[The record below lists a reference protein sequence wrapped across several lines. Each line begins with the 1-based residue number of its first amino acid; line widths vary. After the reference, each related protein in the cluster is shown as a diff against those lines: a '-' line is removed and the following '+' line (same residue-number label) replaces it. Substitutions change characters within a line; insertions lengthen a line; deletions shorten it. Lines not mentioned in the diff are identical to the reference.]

1 MRTNLLADKWQRLIL
16 CVLLIGATLSMSAQ
30 QKLQIEQVFDRFARA
45 KNCKMVL
52 LRHTSLRGFQLD
64 VYKSLTYKDLAP
76 VIEPYLKA
84 DRKQAKKIKEVIED
98 GRVISGYY
106 MMTPLKEGVN
116 RYILFRKGNKN
127 SGTVIYIEGALSPDE
142 IMKMCY
148 SKR

>member
-16 CVLLIGATLSMSAQ
+16 CVLLIGTTLSMSAQ

-52 LRHTSLRGFQLD
+52 LRHTTLRGFQLD
-64 VYKSLTYKDLAP
+64 VYKSLTYKNLAP

-84 DRKQAKKIKEVIED
+84 DRKLKEVIED

-116 RYILFRKGNKN
+116 RYILFGKGNKN
-127 SGTVIYIEGALSPDE
+127 SGTVIYIEGALTPDE